1 MNEETLSAGVAGADV
16 SDEELCSLFPGVVD
30 RDSAAH
36 YRGRLRRQLLMSRC
50 AECGTWHAPPKPIC
64 PSCLSER
71 VVATPV
77 SGRGTIFMAIFLHQG
92 PPADGVDYSAP
103 YPVVTVDLDEQ
114 PGLRY
119 SSTVVGSANEEIQIG
134 RRVELGWIMRGGTP
148 LPVFRLAGQ
157 GPAR

>member
-1 MNEETLSAGVAGADV
+1 MSDDAVPTGAADAEV
-16 SDEELCSLFPGVVD
+16 SDEELCALFRGAVD

-36 YRGRLRRQLLMSRC
+36 YRGRLRRQLLINRC
-50 AECGTWHAPPKPIC
+50 AACGTWHAPPKPVC

-77 SGRGTIFMAIFLHQG
+77 SGTGTIFMAIFLHQG
-92 PPADGVDYSAP
+92 PAAEGVDYSTP

-119 SSTVVGSANEEIQIG
+119 SSTVVGSENEEIRIG
-134 RRVELGWIMRGGTP
+134 RRVELDWIMRGETP
-148 LPVFRLAGQ
+148 LPVFRLAGEDR
-157 GPAR
+157 A

>member
-1 MNEETLSAGVAGADV
+1 MNEDTASIGQAGADV
-16 SDEELCSLFPGVVD
+16 SDEELYSLFPGAVD

-36 YRGRLRRQLLMSRC
+36 YRGRLRRQLLFNRC
-50 AECGTWHAPPKPIC
+50 AECGTWHTPPMPVC

-92 PPADGVDYSAP
+92 PPAEGVDYSTP
-103 YPVVTVDLDEQ
+103 YPVVTAELDEQ

-119 SSTVVGSANEEIQIG
+119 SSTVVGSGGEEIQIG
-134 RRVELGWIMRGGTP
+134 RRVELDWITRGGTP
-148 LPVFRLAGQ
+148 MPVFRLAGEDR
-157 GPAR
+157 A